1 MVSSQ
6 IRRDASEW
14 KRKGIGPGAGA
25 PASFVFEDIPDSANR
40 MNQFLLEWIVHFSTQ
55 TPHHYFDY
63 VSVRIKVHV
72 PDLLYNFPSG
82 NHSTGS
88 PRKVRQDEKFLRGK
102 IQRGAAT
109 HRLVAT
115 NVDLQIRDR
124 ENFLLAFV
132 WAPQ

>member
-1 MVSSQ
+1 SSQ

-14 KRKGIGPGAGA
+14 KRKGIGPGTGTL
-25 PASFVFEDIPDSANR
+25 ASFVFEDIPDSANR
-40 MNQFLLEWIVHFSTQ
+40 VNQFLFEWIVHLSTQ

-63 VSVRIKVHV
+63 VGVRIKVHV
-72 PDLLYNFPSG
+72 PNLLDNFPPR

-88 PRKVRQDEKFLRGK
+88 PGKVRQNEEFLRGK

-109 HRLVAT
+109 HCLVAT
-115 NVDLQIRDR
+115 NVDPQIRDR
-124 ENFLLAFV
+124 ENFLLAFL